1 MTGTVELVGFGTFA
15 LGVAGGMLLRWYGRP
30 VNSRHSEP
38 ERDAQHPSDDR
49 FDALV
54 RALPLGVVM
63 LDRNLRVRFANRA
76 AGAIFGFE
84 RSRVRGTHLIAAVP
98 SIELEHRAQA
108 ALRGERAPTP
118 LIVSGKTVN
127 RSYAVSV
134 YPLTTS
140 PDDGEEEEERVP
152 DASGVLILAEDQTEL
167 LALERARQEFLT
179 NVSHELRT
187 PLSSIKLMLETVTE
201 AGDEEARQMFL
212 PQALGQVD
220 RLATLVQRLL
230 EQARAESAELVLD
243 ISEIDLEEVARPIV
257 QSFQPQAA
265 SAGVSLDLRTQR
277 PAIIEADEHRLSQ
290 IFVNLID
297 NALRYTPAA
306 GSVTVTLDVQDGY
319 AVISVT
325 DTGIGIP
332 YKDLPYVF
340 ERFYVV
346 DRSRT
351 RGAQAGSGAGLGLS
365 IVKHIAEAHRGSVQ
379 VDSTL
384 GTGTTFIVRVP
395 VISVQP

>member
-1 MTGTVELVGFGTFA
+1 VSPEVIAVGTFVVG
-15 LGVAGGMLLRWYGRP
+15 LAGGFFLRRYTRP
-30 VNSRHSEP
+30 TGVSREEP
-38 ERDAQHPSDDR
+38 PDRQAQRPADDR

-63 LDRNLRVRFANRA
+63 LNRDLRVRFANRA
-76 AGAIFGFE
+76 AAAIFGFE

-98 SIELEHRAQA
+98 SIELEQRAHD
-108 ALRGERAPTP
+108 ALNGKPATTP
-118 LIVSGKTVN
+118 LIVSGKSVN

-134 YPLTTS
+134 YPLVASTG
-140 PDDGEEEEERVP
+140 DEDEEPVE
-152 DASGVLILAEDQTEL
+152 ASGVLIVAEDQTEL
-167 LALERARQEFLT
+167 LKLERARQEFLT

-230 EQARAESAELVLD
+230 EQAKAESGEMVLQ
-243 ISEIDLEEVARPIV
+243 IAEIDLEEVARPIV
-257 QSFQPQAA
+257 ASFQPQAA
-265 SAGVSLDLRTQR
+265 AAAVNLELRTLR

-297 NALRYTPAA
+297 NALRYTPEG
-306 GSVTVTLDVQDGY
+306 GSVTVSLDVQDGH
-319 AVISVT
+319 AVVDVT

-332 YKDLPYVF
+332 YKDIPYVF

-351 RGAQAGSGAGLGLS
+351 RATERAGGAGLGLS
-365 IVKHIAEAHRGSVQ
+365 IVKQIAEAHGGNVSVKSRL
-379 VDSTL
+379 DR
-384 GTGTTFIVRVP
+384 GTTFTVRIP
-395 VISVQP
+395 VVAVQP

>member
-1 MTGTVELVGFGTFA
+1 MQ
-15 LGVAGGMLLRWYGRP
+15 R
-30 VNSRHSEP
+30 
-38 ERDAQHPSDDR
+38 PSDDR

-63 LDRNLRVRFANRA
+63 LDRDLRVRFANRA
-76 AGAIFGFE
+76 AAAIFGFE

-98 SIELEHRAQA
+98 SIELEQRAHS
-108 ALRGERAPTP
+108 ALRGERSTTP

-134 YPLTTS
+134 YPLVSDTD
-140 PDDGEEEEERVP
+140 PDDEDRDREV
-152 DASGVLILAEDQTEL
+152 SGVLIIAEDQTEL

-201 AGDEEARQMFL
+201 AGDEEAQQIFL

-230 EQARAESAELVLD
+230 EQARAESGQMVLQ
-243 ISEIDLEEVARPIV
+243 IEEIDMEEVARPILA
-257 QSFQPQAA
+257 SFQPQA
-265 SAGVSLDLRTQR
+265 SAGGVNLELRTLR

-297 NALRYTPAA
+297 NALRYTPDG
-306 GSVTVTLDVQDGY
+306 GSITVALDVEDGH
-319 AVISVT
+319 ALIQVS

-332 YKDLPYVF
+332 FKDLPYVF

-346 DRSRT
+346 DRSRMRT
-351 RGAQAGSGAGLGLS
+351 ANTSSGAGLGLS
-365 IVKHIAEAHRGSVQ
+365 IVKQIAEAHGGSVDVQ
-379 VDSTL
+379 SSL
-384 GTGTTFIVRVP
+384 GRGTTFSVRIP
-395 VISVQP
+395 VVAVHP

>member
-1 MTGTVELVGFGTFA
+1 MSGELEAVGFGAFA
-15 LGVAGGMLLRWYGRP
+15 LGIAGGLLFRRYGNP
-30 VNSRHSEP
+30 PSNGYDEP
-38 ERDAQHPSDDR
+38 QPDAPHPADDR

-84 RSRVRGTHLIAAVP
+84 RARVRGTHLIAAVP
-98 SIELEHRAQA
+98 SIEMERRAQA
-108 ALRGERAPTP
+108 ALRGERSSTP
-118 LIVSGKTVN
+118 LIVSGKSVN
-127 RSYAVSV
+127 RSYAVSL
-134 YPLTTS
+134 YPLTVAQEG
-140 PDDGEEEEERVP
+140 DEENEGAQEV
-152 DASGVLILAEDQTEL
+152 SGVLIVAEDQTEL

-187 PLSSIKLMLETVTE
+187 PLSSIKLMLETVTT
-201 AGDEEARQMFL
+201 AGDEEARKMFL

-230 EQARAESAELVLD
+230 EQARTESAELVLD
-243 ISEIDLEEVARPIV
+243 LAEIDVEGVARPIV

-265 SAGVSLDLRTQR
+265 SAGVSLDLRVLR

-297 NALRYTPAA
+297 NALRYTSEG
-306 GSVTVTLDVQDGY
+306 GSVTVTIDVEDGC
-319 AVISVT
+319 AIIRVS

-332 YKDLPYVF
+332 YKDLPFVF

-351 RGAQAGSGAGLGLS
+351 RASQASSGAGLGLS
-365 IVKHIAEAHRGSVQ
+365 IVKHIAEAHQGSVE

-384 GTGTTFIVRVP
+384 GSGTTFTVRLPFVYK
-395 VISVQP
+395 SV